1 MNFVRFVKTPRVD
14 STPSK
19 KLNAK
24 SNAKKSSTSQLS
36 MILTITTDFSP
47 FAGSAKLLCQVISPD
62 NFVLAEQQIHWDGGL
77 RDVKVDIPIPS
88 RSKEGRVVITPI
100 DDSVSKTFL
109 SQFLGRPTDHIVGV
123 ETANFSLNDTSNRHE
138 TVYRKFNLPHG
149 PLRIAEQAGETI
161 IRHVWDAGI
170 ILSAAVTC
178 NPISNLPD
186 ELQQLLRPI
195 LSDQEIKVLELG
207 TGVGI
212 LGVGISTAFPKATVV
227 MTDLLD
233 AQSLVDEN
241 LHLNS
246 RSHPQIMCNASFRV
260 LDWEERPFPDWT
272 VMERFDLILMAD
284 VTYNTATFSALADT
298 LEHILRNGSKGGKV
312 LCCGKRRHDD
322 EEEFWRLVWEKGFV
336 VHERVIF
343 AMDFEG
349 IMRYCRDGIKKEGEQ
364 LVDFISMSLK

>member
-1 MNFVRFVKTPRVD
+1 MRFVKTPRVD

-19 KLNAK
+19 TLNAK

-47 FAGSAKLLCQVISPD
+47 FAGATKLLCQVISPD
-62 NFVLAEQQIHWDGGL
+62 NLVLAEQQVPWDGSQ
-77 RDVKVDIPIPS
+77 RDVKVGIPIRS
-88 RSKEGRVVITPI
+88 SSKEGRVVITPI
-100 DDSVSKTFL
+100 DDSVSETFL
-109 SQFLGRPTDHIVGV
+109 SQFLGSRTNHVVGV
-123 ETANFSLNDTSNRHE
+123 ETATFSLNASNRHE
-138 TVYRKFNLPHG
+138 TVYRQFNLPHG
-149 PLRIAEQAGETI
+149 SLRIAEQAGETI

-170 ILSAAVTC
+170 ILSAAVTY

-195 LSDQEIKVLELG
+195 LSDQEMKVLELG

-212 LGVGISTAFPKATVV
+212 LGVGVSTAFPKATVV

-241 LHLNS
+241 IRLNS
-246 RSHPQIMCNASFRV
+246 SIHPQIMRNASFRV

-272 VMERFDLILMAD
+272 VMEKFDLIVMAD
-284 VTYNTATFSALADT
+284 VTYNTATFIALADT
-298 LEHILRNGSKGGKV
+298 LEHILRNGSKSGKV

-322 EEEFWRLVWEKGFV
+322 EEEFWQLVQEKGFV

-349 IMRYCRDGIKKEGEQ
+349 IMRYCRDGVKKEGEQ
-364 LVDFISMSLK
+364 LIDFISMSLK